1 VEPISRRDF
10 VVRGGAL
17 VGLSAAFPG
26 MLIEAC
32 GSSGPSTASG
42 VWTGTAAEMEA
53 KAKKEGSLTLYL
65 GDPNQAKAVLAAF
78 KVAYPWVTSTNAVT
92 DNVPTLV
99 NKMITEAR
107 AGATVA
113 DVIVT
118 FVWTT
123 PRLLQA
129 NAIKSGP
136 VPNDD
141 RTPAE
146 LRDPKNTFH
155 ASSLALP
162 TLIYN
167 TNLLKESDVPTD
179 LDQLADPKWRGKF
192 ATDSPAVGAISA
204 LVFGSRRALWGDQKW
219 KTWLAAMADN
229 KIFIQPDMGST
240 YAAVL
245 RGEVPLGLS
254 TLRAVITQPPGTPI
268 KNVWYPNVTPVL
280 LVHLIS
286 QKAPHPNMA
295 ALYVNWAATA
305 EGQLAYAATKLSP
318 AQNVGAETDLA
329 KLLPPSVQLMSQD
342 RMADYYN
349 HLADYISIYSQYWPA

>member
-1 VEPISRRDF
+1 VNPISRRKF
-10 VVRGGAL
+10 VIRGASVL
-17 VGLSAAFPG
+17 GLSAAFPG
-26 MLIEAC
+26 ILIEAC
-32 GSSGPSTASG
+32 GGSSPSTASD

-65 GDPNQAKAVLAAF
+65 GDPKQAKTVLDAF
-78 KVAYPWVTSTNAVT
+78 KVAYPWVSTNSVT
-92 DNVPTLV
+92 DNVPTLL

-113 DVIVT
+113 DVILT
-118 FVWTT
+118 FAWTA

-129 NAIKSGP
+129 NAIKAGS

-141 RTPAE
+141 LIPAAM
-146 LRDPKNTFH
+146 RDPKNFFH
-155 ASSLALP
+155 AYNLTLSP
-162 TLIYN
+162 LIYN

-179 LDQLADPKWRGKF
+179 LYQLADPKWRGKF

-204 LVFGSRRALWGDQKW
+204 FVFGSRRALWGDDKW
-219 KTWLAAMADN
+219 KTWLADVAAN

-254 TLRAVITQPPGTPI
+254 TIRAVLTQPPGTPI
-268 KNVWYPNVTPVL
+268 KAVWYPSVAPVL

-286 QKAPHPNMA
+286 LKAPHPNTA
-295 ALYVNWAATA
+295 ALFLNWSSTK
-305 EGQLAYAATKLSP
+305 EGQAAIASTSAIP
-318 AQNVGAETDLA
+318 AQNIGSATDLD
-329 KLLPPSVQLMSQD
+329 KVLPSSVQLMPQD
-342 RMADYYN
+342 QLEDYYN
-349 HLADYISIYSQYWPA
+349 NLPSYISIYSQYWPA